1 MRPAKKPNFDWA
13 YLYYLARN
21 KLGMTDEEFWDSTI
35 EKLNDLVSVHGAF
48 NDKKLAEKRDRELAK
63 KQSDKVGD
71 IFIDEVG
78 FL

>member
-1 MRPAKKPNFDWA
+1 
-13 YLYYLARN
+13 
-21 KLGMTDEEFWDSTI
+21 MTDEEFWDSTI